1 MENQQ
6 LQRLKLVN
14 QDTVLSLVNRVI
26 SRDDHAAFARLV
38 QIHQN
43 LIRHFLRRLT
53 AGDHATAE
61 DLSQETFLLAYRKIR
76 QFKGKGSFSAWLHT
90 IAYRLFL
97 KQIKPVQVVSFDA
110 ELHSQATGSNPN
122 DADLEA
128 ERLMQIL
135 NQKERAVITLSCAAG
150 MSHGEIQAVTQLP
163 LGTIKSLIQR
173 GRQKLLKHFAQPT
186 KQQQVSS

>member
-1 MENQQ
+1 
-6 LQRLKLVN
+6 
-14 QDTVLSLVNRVI
+14 LSLVNRVV

-38 QIHQN
+38 QMHQS

-53 AGDHATAE
+53 AGDHAAAE
-61 DLSQETFLLAYRKIR
+61 DLSQETFLQAYRHIR
-76 QFKGKGSFSAWLHT
+76 QFKANGTFSAWLHT

-97 KQIKPVQVVSFDA
+97 KQIKPIQMVSFDA
-110 ELHSQATGSNPN
+110 DLHSQATGSNTN

-150 MSHGEIQAVTQLP
+150 MSHGEIQAVTELP

-173 GRQKLLKHFAQPT
+173 GRQKLLRHLGQTPN
-186 KQQQVSS
+186 QQQVSS